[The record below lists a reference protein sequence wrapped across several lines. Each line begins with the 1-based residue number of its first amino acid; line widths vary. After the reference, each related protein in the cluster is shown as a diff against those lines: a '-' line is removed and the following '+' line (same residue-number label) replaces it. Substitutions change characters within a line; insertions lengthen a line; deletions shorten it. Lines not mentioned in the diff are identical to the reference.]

1 MDPALHAPVQADE
14 LRLAMRHWNTGI
26 TVVTAIGPNG
36 APAGIVCNSFTSV
49 SLEPAL
55 VSWCVDR
62 GSSSFD
68 AWCGAEAFSVHI
80 LGEENAG
87 LVPRF
92 AARGTDKF
100 TGLHTTFSTVGS
112 PALGGVPVRLDCT
125 TWNRYDGGD
134 HVIIVGEVRAIETA
148 ADSATDTAAPSW
160 TPAGRQPA
168 RRQPCP

>member
-1 MDPALHAPVQADE
+1 MDLSLHAPVQAEE
-14 LRLAMRHWNTGI
+14 LRLAMRHWTAGV
-26 TVVTAIGPNG
+26 TVVTTTGRDG
-36 APAGIVCNSFTSV
+36 THAGIVSNSFTSV

-68 AWCGAEAFSVHI
+68 AWCRAEAFSVHI
-80 LGEENAG
+80 LGRENAD

-100 TGLHTTFSTVGS
+100 AGLHTTPSTVGS
-112 PALGGVPVRLDCT
+112 PALDGVPVRLDCI

-134 HVIIVGEVRAIETA
+134 HVIIIGEVRAIHAAATA
-148 ADSATDTAAPSW
+148 THPR
-160 TPAGRQPA
+160 TPAHRQPA
-168 RRQPCP
+168 RR